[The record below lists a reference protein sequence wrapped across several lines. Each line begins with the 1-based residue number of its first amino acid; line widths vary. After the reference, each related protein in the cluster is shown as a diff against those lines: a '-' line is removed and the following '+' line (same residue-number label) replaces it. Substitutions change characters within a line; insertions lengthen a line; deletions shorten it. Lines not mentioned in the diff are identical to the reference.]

1 MEMKDQSEARGIFRK
16 VTSSEEDEINLLE
29 AALLIAKEIEYPNLD
44 ISKYSNKI
52 NLMADEIKGRTMGNT
67 DAFFLVSEI
76 NKYLFSEEGFRGNKD
91 DYYDPRNSFLN
102 DVLDRKTGIPIAL
115 SVMYMEIGARVGL
128 PLSGIGFPG
137 HFIIKCSAQS
147 EILVDPFNKGGILSE
162 TDCQQMLNQM
172 YAGGVKLKGDFLE
185 SVTKKQILTRMLQ
198 NLKSIYINS
207 KDFVKAL
214 SVVDMLLIIGP
225 DNTSELRDRG
235 LISYNL
241 ECFTRALS
249 DLEGYLR
256 LVPRAEDTEATRNVI
271 AIIKDLVAR
280 MN

>member
-1 MEMKDQSEARGIFRK
+1 MKDQSEARGIFRQM
-16 VTSSEEDEINLLE
+16 TSGEDEINLLE

-52 NLMADEIKGRTMGNT
+52 NSIADEIRGRTMGNT

-76 NKYLFSEEGFRGNKD
+76 NKYLFTEEGFRGNED

-115 SVMYMEIGARVGL
+115 SVMYMEIGARVAL
-128 PLSGIGFPG
+128 TLSGVGFPG
-137 HFIIKCSAQS
+137 HFIIKCSAQA
-147 EILVDPFNKGGILSE
+147 EILIDPFNKGRILSE
-162 TDCQQMLNQM
+162 MDCQEMLNRM
-172 YAGGVKLKGDFLE
+172 YAGGVKLKSGFLE

-198 NLKSIYINS
+198 NLKTIYINF
-207 KDFVKAL
+207 KDYAKAL
-214 SVVDMLLIIGP
+214 SVVDMLLIIDP
-225 DNTSELRDRG
+225 YNTSELRDRG
-235 LISYNL
+235 LISYKL
-241 ECFTRALS
+241 ECFANALS

-256 LVPRAEDTEATRNVI
+256 LVPEAEDTEAIRNVI
-271 AIIKDLVAR
+271 GIIKDSVAR